1 MSTLA
6 FSVNT
11 VVPVFIIILLGL
23 FLRNRDIIDEQ
34 FVSVS
39 QKVVFMIA
47 LPALIFQSIV
57 STDLGEALDGT
68 LIAFVLGGTLAVF
81 SLTWLLGRLVIPHR
95 QSLGA
100 FIQGTY
106 RSNFAIIGLPII
118 SSMFGTAGAAKGAI
132 VLSIGMPLVNVL
144 AVIIL
149 SVTAPRSEE
158 IHIGAIVRNI
168 LKNPLIIASAVA
180 IPCAFLRVRLPI
192 VAMKSIAYLTD
203 ISVPLALLG
212 IGGSFSSYSFREKL
226 RLSLAATFL
235 KILLFPTVLVGLA
248 ALAGLRGSSLGVLYI
263 FFASPT
269 AVSSYIMAKAMD
281 SDADLAGAIVM
292 MTTFCSVLTIFAGV
306 FVLKGMG
313 VI

>member
-1 MSTLA
+1 MSTFL
-6 FSVNT
+6 FSVNA
-11 VVPVFIIILLGL
+11 VVPVFVIILLGL
-23 FLRNRDIIDEQ
+23 FLRHRRIIDAQ

-47 LPALIFQSIV
+47 LPALIFESIA
-57 STDLGEALDGT
+57 STDPGEVFDGP
-68 LIAFVLGGTLAVF
+68 LIAFALGGTLSVF
-81 SLTWLLGRLVIPHR
+81 FLTWLVGRQMIPNR

-118 SSMFGTAGAAKGAI
+118 GSMFGAAGAAKGAI
-132 VLSIGMPLVNVL
+132 VLSLAMPLFNVL
-144 AVIIL
+144 AVVIL
-149 SVTAPRSEE
+149 SVTAPRSGE
-158 IHIGAIVRNI
+158 IDFGAIVRNI
-168 LKNPLIIASAVA
+168 LKNPLIIASAA
-180 IPCAFLRVRLPI
+180 GIACALLRVRLPV
-192 VAMKSIAYLTD
+192 VAVKSIGYLTD
-203 ISVPLALLG
+203 ISVPLALIG
-212 IGGSFSSYSFREKL
+212 IGGSFSAGSFREKL

-235 KILLFPTVLVGLA
+235 KILFYPAVLVGLA
-248 ALAGLRGSSLGVLYI
+248 ALAGLRGGSLGVLFI

-281 SDADLAGAIVM
+281 SDADLAGQIVM
-292 MTTFCSVLTIFAGV
+292 MTTLGSVLTIFAGV